1 MQPWQRAQQAQQQ
14 ALQAQQA
21 ARQQQ
26 QLGFQNT
33 RSRRPR
39 SAAAGCAQALFWIVV
54 LAIVAYLVYTLVIV
68 PHLGL

>member
-1 MQPWQRAQQAQQQ
+1 MQPWQRAQQDQQQ

-21 ARQQQ
+21 ARHQQ
-26 QLGFQNT
+26 QLGFQHT

-54 LAIVAYLVYTLVIV
+54 LAVVAYLVYTLVIV